1 MEIRGWD
8 NESCRSVAN
17 VSWVSGSTNVY
28 RLGHKGNVDL
38 KYVVPAPGGYYYKDH
53 MPVLGQRDEQ
63 QPVVQATRPTFF
75 VGDRVRVCLDKE
87 SLMRLQQGKNFYLLF
102 QVGLD
107 FNHQTFIHS
116 CLGHGGWN
124 PRMAEFLSKIG
135 SVHRITDKGDIRVQY
150 EGCSN
155 RWTFHPA
162 ALVKVFSF
170 HVGDLVTILNDASK
184 IQQFQKGHGEWVET
198 MRNALGKT
206 CKVMKIYADGD
217 LRVTQLDDG
226 VAWTLNPKCV
236 KLERSPMASAAER
249 SNSMMDL
256 SHQRTDHVLMPLQG
270 LSGTSAADKLVREAA
285 QGKLDYVQHYLG

>member
-1 MEIRGWD
+1 
-8 NESCRSVAN
+8 
-17 VSWVSGSTNVY
+17 
-28 RLGHKGNVDL
+28 
-38 KYVVPAPGGYYYKDH
+38 
-53 MPVLGQRDEQ
+53 
-63 QPVVQATRPTFF
+63 
-75 VGDRVRVCLDKE
+75 
-87 SLMRLQQGKNFYLLF
+87 
-102 QVGLD
+102 
-107 FNHQTFIHS
+107 
-116 CLGHGGWN
+116 
-124 PRMAEFLSKIG
+124 MAEFLVKIG
-135 SVHRITDKGDIRVQY
+135 TVHRITDKGDIRVQY

-236 KLERSPMASAAER
+236 KLERSPMATAAER

-256 SHQRTDHVLMPLQG
+256 SHQRQDHVLMPLQG